1 MHMVYNRTRRLGRQN
16 GAEREGGTLAV
27 LPVLARNYSQTNCP
41 ARRPW
46 VPAMPMELP
55 AQGVQ

>member
-1 MHMVYNRTRRLGRQN
+1 MYRTDKNLRERRSITPFPECFFVFTGVYW
-16 GAEREGGTLAV
+16 
-27 LPVLARNYSQTNCP
+27 QTNCP

-55 AQGVQ
+55 AQGVL